1 MIEVNNI
8 SFKYAGQKNLV
19 FDDFSLELKQDN
31 IYGLLGK
38 NGTGKST
45 LLYLISGLLRPKKG
59 SVSFDGIETKL
70 RKPET
75 LQDIF
80 IVPEE
85 FDLPAISLDE
95 YVKINRPFYPLFST
109 TVLEG
114 CLKDF
119 ELTSDVKLNALS
131 MGQKKKVFM
140 AFALATNT
148 KVLLMDEPTN
158 GLDIPSKSQFR
169 KVVTQYMTGDRTLI
183 ISTHQVH
190 DVESL
195 LDHILI
201 LSPQKLL
208 LNASVADIQDKYTFE
223 YRTPA
228 EMDDVL
234 YAEPSLQG
242 NAVIAPRRED
252 SPETKLAMW
261 SLRNDRSYY
270 VRSFLQIFAVQTL
283 MFLFFTT
290 GVLKI
295 NNNSGNYSACGVITI
310 MFFLITFLIGPST
323 MFYSLKGKHDKQAL
337 MLLPASNFEKY
348 LMRYSTW
355 IIILPIGVVASL
367 GADLI
372 QYVVN
377 WLMGHPYTSFV
388 FTRVF
393 ELIGKGLDALNAQEL
408 NSFVI
413 CNMWLHSIYAIGGSF
428 FRSRKYTWVLT
439 TLVIIV
445 IGLLMAWVMP
455 ESSNDNAQT
464 PTHVMAI
471 ADAITAILVLVNF
484 WLSYRCFCRT
494 QNIGRFINF

>member
-8 SFKYAGQKNLV
+8 SFKYAGGKNLV

-45 LLYLISGLLRPKKG
+45 LLYLIAGLLRPKKG

-70 RKPET
+70 RRPET
-75 LQDIF
+75 LQEIF

-85 FDLPAISLDE
+85 FDLPAMSLDE

-119 ELTSDVKLNALS
+119 ELTTDLKLNALS

-208 LNASVADIQDKYTFE
+208 LNASVAEIQDKYTFE

-252 SPETKLAMW
+252 SPETQVNLE
-261 SLRNDRSYY
+261 LLFN
-270 VRSFLQIFAVQTL
+270 AVNE
-283 MFLFFTT
+283 
-290 GVLKI
+290 GKI
-295 NNNSGNYSACGVITI
+295 
-310 MFFLITFLIGPST
+310 
-323 MFYSLKGKHDKQAL
+323 
-337 MLLPASNFEKY
+337 
-348 LMRYSTW
+348 
-355 IIILPIGVVASL
+355 
-367 GADLI
+367 
-372 QYVVN
+372 
-377 WLMGHPYTSFV
+377 
-388 FTRVF
+388 
-393 ELIGKGLDALNAQEL
+393 
-408 NSFVI
+408 
-413 CNMWLHSIYAIGGSF
+413 
-428 FRSRKYTWVLT
+428 
-439 TLVIIV
+439 
-445 IGLLMAWVMP
+445 
-455 ESSNDNAQT
+455 
-464 PTHVMAI
+464 
-471 ADAITAILVLVNF
+471 
-484 WLSYRCFCRT
+484 
-494 QNIGRFINF
+494 